1 MMGKLKI
8 DFEINDLEFICN
20 YLIVVF
26 WIFKSNNNPYFNLV
40 EVLSEIIYEICN
52 KYVKNVKNMIVQLK
66 IYFEIN
72 DL

>member
-1 MMGKLKI
+1 MGKLKI

-40 EVLSEIIYEICN
+40 EVLSEIIYENVYTISKWYR
-52 KYVKNVKNMIVQLK
+52 KY
-66 IYFEIN
+66 
-72 DL
+72 D

>member
-1 MMGKLKI
+1 MGKLKI

>member
-40 EVLSEIIYEICN
+40 EVLSEIIYE
-52 KYVKNVKNMIVQLK
+52 NV
-66 IYFEIN
+66 
-72 DL
+72 